1 MLKDGVIGSL
11 IMIQIRDIIP
21 YHRYLTAWWRRRKW
35 SGGALNDKGCHLF
48 DVFNWFAKN
57 RATRV
62 HGFGGCSVV
71 QKDPDGPVRCLKCDR
86 ACPYRRR
93 SADSSAFDS
102 IPHFGPSWLEETEE
116 KYMDDVC
123 VYAPGSDVYHNG
135 SIHFAYANGVITSY
149 IYTFFGPRAEDQET
163 LELVGTK
170 GRIILTRHTGT
181 LDVVSNY
188 GDHDRVMDCRDGD
201 FGGSHFG
208 ADLAPIRELRRFCDG
223 APPTVSAG
231 EGLEA
236 TRMVMAALASMDGGG
251 VTVDMDDIPDANA

>member
-1 MLKDGVIGSL
+1 MIGDL

-21 YHRYLTAWWRRRKW
+21 YHRYLTAWWRRREW

-48 DVFNWFAKN
+48 DAFNWFAGS

-62 HGFGGCSVV
+62 HGFGGRSVI
-71 QKDPDGPVRCLKCDR
+71 QPDPDAPGRCMTCER
-86 ACPYRRR
+86 SCPYRRR
-93 SADSSAFDS
+93 SGDSYAFDI
-102 IPHFGPSWLEETEE
+102 IPHFGPSWLAETEE
-116 KYMDDVC
+116 KHMDDVC

-135 SIHFAYANGVITSY
+135 SIHFAYEEGVIASY
-149 IYTFFGPRAEDQET
+149 FYTIFGPRAEDQET

-170 GRIILTRHTGT
+170 GRIILTRHTGS
-181 LDVVSNY
+181 LDVVSDY
-188 GDHDRVMDCRDGD
+188 GDTHQVVDCRDED

-208 ADLAPIRELRRFCDG
+208 ADLALVRELRRFCDG

-236 TRMVMAALASMDGGG
+236 TRMVMAALKSMDGGG
-251 VTVDMDDIPDANA
+251 MSIEMSDIPDASI